1 MKYRKL
7 GHSELMVSEV
17 CLGSMT
23 WGMQNS
29 QKEAFAQIDH
39 ALAQGINFV
48 DTAELYAVPP
58 SEDTYGK
65 TEQIIGNWIAQ
76 NSQRREE
83 IILASKIVG
92 NGLPW
97 IRGGSKISGET
108 IKEALDASLKRLQTD
123 YIDLYQLHW
132 PNRSYPHFGR
142 HWPHSIDYTSINV
155 AQEQAEHLQILSALD
170 ECVQAGK
177 IRYCGLSNDTPW
189 GIHEYIRLAEAHHLP
204 RMVSIQNE
212 FSLLH
217 LMADAPHI
225 IETCIMND
233 IAYLPWSPLGG
244 GVLSGKYRHGA
255 RPEGSRWNI
264 NQRLGLFR
272 DTPQVHAMIE
282 ALYLVASQNNLSL
295 TEMSLAY
302 VNQYPGVTST
312 IVGATTV
319 GQLEENIKAFNVHL
333 SESVITQINDVIK
346 AYPMPF

>member
-83 IILASKIVG
+83 VILASKIVG

-189 GIHEYIRLAEAHHLP
+189 GIHEYIRLAEAHNLP

>member
-76 NSQRREE
+76 NSQRREKV
-83 IILASKIVG
+83 ILASKIVG

-189 GIHEYIRLAEAHHLP
+189 GIHEYIRLAETHNLP

>member
-29 QKEAFAQIDH
+29 QREAFAQIDH

-83 IILASKIVG
+83 VILASKIVG

-108 IKEALDASLKRLQTD
+108 IKVALDASLKRLQTD

-132 PNRSYPHFGR
+132 PNRSNPHFGR

-189 GIHEYIRLAEAHHLP
+189 GIHEYIRLAETHNLP

>member
-108 IKEALDASLKRLQTD
+108 IKEALDTSLKRLQTD

-132 PNRSYPHFGR
+132 PNRSNPHFGR

>member
-83 IILASKIVG
+83 VILASKIVG

-108 IKEALDASLKRLQTD
+108 IKVALDASLKRLQTD

-189 GIHEYIRLAEAHHLP
+189 GIHEYIRLAEAHNLP

>member
-29 QKEAFAQIDH
+29 QKEAFKQIDY

-65 TEQIIGNWIAQ
+65 TEQIIGNWIAK

-83 IILASKIVG
+83 VILASKIVG
-92 NGLPW
+92 SGLPW

-108 IKEALDASLKRLQTD
+108 IKVALDASLKRLQTD

-132 PNRSYPHFGR
+132 PNRSNPHFGR
-142 HWPHSIDYTSINV
+142 HWPNSIDYTSINV

-189 GIHEYIRLAEAHHLP
+189 GIHEYIRLAEAHNLP

-282 ALYLVASQNNLSL
+282 ALYQVASQNNLSL

-302 VNQYPGVTST
+302 VNQYPSVTST
-312 IVGATTV
+312 IVGATNL

-333 SESVITQINDVIK
+333 SESVIAQINEVIK

>member
-29 QKEAFAQIDH
+29 QREAFAQIDH

-58 SEDTYGK
+58 SKDTYGK

-83 IILASKIVG
+83 VILASKIVG

-108 IKEALDASLKRLQTD
+108 IKVALDASLKRLQTD

-142 HWPHSIDYTSINV
+142 HWPHSIDYTSISV

-170 ECVQAGK
+170 ECLKAGK

-189 GIHEYIRLAEAHHLP
+189 GIHEYIRLAETHNLP

>member
-76 NSQRREE
+76 NSQRREKV
-83 IILASKIVG
+83 ILASKIVG

-142 HWPHSIDYTSINV
+142 HWPHSVDYTSINV

-189 GIHEYIRLAEAHHLP
+189 GIHEYIRLAEAHNLP

>member
-83 IILASKIVG
+83 VILASKIVG

-97 IRGGSKISGET
+97 IRGGSKISAET

-189 GIHEYIRLAEAHHLP
+189 GIHEYIRLAEAHNLP